1 MAKKVNT
8 LKRTKP
14 VPPAPPLGWV
24 CPPKVT
30 VPDNPEPARKPEPGT
45 TGQAR

>member
-14 VPPAPPLGWV
+14 VPPAPPLGWIR
-24 CPPKVT
+24 PPKVA
-30 VPDNPEPARKPEPGT
+30 VPDNSEQARKPQPRTVSRG
-45 TGQAR
+45 R